1 MGERTAVRTGSAF
14 RLPKKRKYIRKKQRQ
29 YLPLHA
35 VKRTIACT
43 RSRGGVM
50 PTFQNDPN
58 PVSGILVTQPQ
69 NYIELRSGS
78 P

>member
-35 VKRTIACT
+35 VKRTISLYT
-43 RSRGGVM
+43 IEGRG
-50 PTFQNDPN
+50 DAHI
-58 PVSGILVTQPQ
+58 SK
-69 NYIELRSGS
+69 
-78 P
+78 

>member
-35 VKRTIACT
+35 VIEG
-43 RSRGGVM
+43 RG
-50 PTFQNDPN
+50 DAHI
-58 PVSGILVTQPQ
+58 SK
-69 NYIELRSGS
+69 
-78 P
+78 